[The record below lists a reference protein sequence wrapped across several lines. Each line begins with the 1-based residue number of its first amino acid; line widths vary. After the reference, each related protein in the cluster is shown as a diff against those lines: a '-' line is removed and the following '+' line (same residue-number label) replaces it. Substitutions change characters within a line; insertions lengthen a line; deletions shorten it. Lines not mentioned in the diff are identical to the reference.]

1 MGNKKSKYNSGCIDE
16 SKITCFGKNF
26 KKFELYSKMKD
37 EDWNQIW
44 KFYYTNFGLCIWT
57 YGPDHLE
64 LIIFDILGKK
74 FYNHPSHL
82 QL

>member
-26 KKFELYSKMKD
+26 KKCDLDSKMKD

-44 KFYYTNFGLCIWT
+44 KFYCTNVGLCIWT
-57 YGPDHLE
+57 E
-64 LIIFDILGKK
+64 LP
-74 FYNHPSHL
+74 PSPFENKYIY
-82 QL
+82 

>member
-26 KKFELYSKMKD
+26 KKFELGSKMKD

-44 KFYYTNFGLCIWT
+44 KFYCINVGLCIWT
-57 YGPDHLE
+57 E
-64 LIIFDILGKK
+64 LPPSPFETPKK
-74 FYNHPSHL
+74 Y
-82 QL
+82 